1 MNLDFL
7 SSQPDGN
14 ISAELHFMGKTYV
27 VSRFLTSLSQ
37 PTDEKGE
44 PQMEVQGGL
53 LAISLSQAPDN
64 VLLQWAY
71 SRWSRKN
78 GELVFKNETGTP
90 PLRIGFVDA
99 ACVDFSQK
107 SSSEKGIVTTMVVSP
122 HSVSFNGVV
131 LDKEWRE

>member
-1 MNLDFL
+1 MDLNVLL
-7 SSQPDGN
+7 AQPDGN

-27 VSRFLTSLSQ
+27 VSELITSLNQ
-37 PTDEKGE
+37 PEDEKGE

-53 LAISLSQAPDN
+53 LTISLSQAPDN

-107 SSSEKGIVTTMVVSP
+107 SSFEKGIVTTMVVSP